1 MTPSTSSL
9 RSPRGV
15 LVVTLSAFV
24 VLALMALLVETL
36 GVDALVRDSLLAGAS
51 PGTIAVMRGIN
62 RAGDWRFLLPGTLLL
77 FVVFSHARRTWWVW
91 VALMVAAPLAE
102 TLLKAGVA
110 RPRPE
115 AMSYGF
121 PSGHATAAAAYFG
134 ALLFLSESLRPR
146 VRMTVRA
153 LAVLMI
159 ALVAVARVMLRAHWP
174 SDVLGGIALGLALA
188 SAAALLA
195 ARQAAAFAL
204 GAGGTQRRRIA
215 RMTPMSE
222 SHVEE
227 HWNAG

>member
-1 MTPSTSSL
+1 VAAEEEASRVGSDALASF

-15 LVVTLSAFV
+15 LVVTLASFM
-24 VLALMALLVETL
+24 VLALSAVLVESL
-36 GVDALVRDSLLAGAS
+36 GVDALVRESLLAGAS
-51 PGTIAVMRGIN
+51 PGTIAAMRMIN
-62 RAGDWRFLLPGTLLL
+62 KGGDWRFLLPGTLLL
-77 FVVFSHARRTWWVW
+77 FVVFSRARRTWWVW
-91 VALMVAAPLAE
+91 VALMAAAPIAE

-134 ALLFLSESLRPR
+134 ALIYLSDGLPPG
-146 VRMTVRA
+146 VRRIVRA

-159 ALVAVARVMLRAHWP
+159 VLVAVARVMLRAHWP

-195 ARQAAAFAL
+195 ARPAWRQPSPA
-204 GAGGTQRRRIA
+204 GAVKQ
-215 RMTPMSE
+215 
-222 SHVEE
+222 
-227 HWNAG
+227 